1 MIGVF
6 IICSLHFAH
15 IAEMF
20 RFYKPGFAKIGCCAA
35 IKPKPQCMVKPGFA
49 IRTLMKEIKE
59 SEMREL
65 VVAHHEILKNPMGT
79 CCFAESGCGGRVFKD
94 VERENNRVG
103 DPIMSKVIYD
113 RHAPIIGED
122 EEDYGEFYL

>member
-35 IKPKPQCMVKPGFA
+35 IKPKHHCIVQPGFA

-65 VVAHHEILKNPMGT
+65 VVAHHEILKNRTGT
-79 CCFAESGCGGRVFKD
+79 CCFAESGSGGRVFKE
-94 VERENNRVG
+94 VERENNLVG
-103 DPIMSKVIYD
+103 DPIMAKVIYD

-122 EEDYGEFYL
+122 EEDYGEYDL